1 MTISEFNKVIP
12 VAGMV
17 FRTYDGTERELIK
30 ISVDKETNSVI
41 IFSWFFTATLPE
53 IEGFYPPKEL
63 NPI

>member
-1 MTISEFNKVIP
+1 MSINEFNKVVP

-17 FRTYDGTERELIK
+17 FRTYDGTDHELIK

-41 IFSWFFTATLPE
+41 IFSWFFTATLSD
-53 IEGFYPPKEL
+53 IEGFYPPIEL